1 MGSLVELIGRKTVAG
16 ACLSALTL
24 ALLATTRAGV
34 ANADG
39 FENLGFETNQWFN
52 VDLNAVGTGT
62 IANGDPT
69 GSGAW
74 TVPDGVTVT
83 KESSFISMGTTN
95 IVTFTPGPHSIT
107 SGYETVVARIKAD
120 ARDELPTLSPA
131 PQAAFTVAEINDTV
145 GAYGYTSAGWTNLT
159 GVTVADLTNAWF
171 KVYVDFAKD
180 KVRYSVEPD
189 GCSRTVLMNGETE
202 WFSSGRVAQP
212 TVQSIAFSG
221 AGSVQEFCGKV
232 LKLISIDIGV
242 DGSANNVQIG
252 TNVTWV
258 AEMMQ
263 TNAQNVAELFATNA
277 PQSITHGTQ
286 NYNYFE
292 CYALGLDP
300 EEENDVPTINATP
313 DGSGGFNM
321 TLEGIKVP
329 NGVTL
334 TVQLRGSTDGTTFAD
349 IYGKTA
355 TAVGSPSGTTSSGA
369 IAFDPATEMGGSNVK
384 YFKLQVTIGA
394 TTE

>member
-1 MGSLVELIGRKTVAG
+1 MGSLVELIGRKAVAG

-34 ANADG
+34 ANAEG
-39 FENLGFETNQWFN
+39 FDNLGFETNQWFN
-52 VDLNAVGTGT
+52 VDLTDVGTGT
-62 IANGDPT
+62 IINGDTT

-74 TVPDGVTVT
+74 TVPGGVTVT

-95 IVTFTPGPHSIT
+95 IVTFTPDPHSIT
-107 SGYETVVARIKAD
+107 SGYETVVASIKAD

-131 PQAAFTVAEINDTV
+131 PQAAFTVVETNGGV
-145 GAYGYTSAGWTNLT
+145 VAYGYTRSGWTNFNYS
-159 GVTVADLTNAWF
+159 ADGLTNAWF
-171 KVYVDFAKD
+171 NVYVDFAKD

-189 GCSRTVLMNGETE
+189 GGSRTILANDDTTT
-202 WFSSGRVAQP
+202 WFLSGQEQP

-242 DGSANNVQIG
+242 DGSADNVQIG

-277 PQSITHGTQ
+277 PQNITHGTQ

-329 NGVTL
+329 EGVTL
-334 TVQLRGSTDGTTFAD
+334 TVQLRGSTDGTAFDD
-349 IYGKTA
+349 IAGKTA

-369 IAFDPATEMGGSNVK
+369 IAFDPATEMGESNVK